1 LLKIVEVAMPLL
13 LPPAATHDADAPTV
27 ELNNVTVRFGETVA
41 LEQTT
46 LHIQRGDHVAV
57 VGPNGAGK
65 STLFNLIA
73 GLIKPTSG
81 TVSVYGSG
89 PQGHICVGY
98 VPQRNKIDQRFPVS
112 VADVVMMG
120 RVRKIGLFRR
130 AGRVDHTAVGAALE
144 QVGMQAFAQRQIGE
158 LSGGQQQRVFL
169 ARALAQE
176 AELLLLDEPLSGLDL
191 PSQEAILQLL
201 SLLRSQ
207 GITVLV
213 ATHDLNQ
220 AAEQFPLVLLLNR
233 RPIAFGPA
241 RQVLRP
247 ERLAAAYGSQLHV
260 VHAESGDLLLADS
273 CCAGSTPL
281 VELPVVQREKY
292 GIPQVSN

>member
-1 LLKIVEVAMPLL
+1 MPLL
-13 LPPAATHDADAPTV
+13 LPPAVAHHANAPTV

-41 LEQTT
+41 LAETS
-46 LHIQRGDHVAV
+46 LRIQRGDHVAV

-65 STLFNLIA
+65 STLFNVIA
-73 GLIKPTSG
+73 GIIKPTSG

-130 AGRVDHTAVGAALE
+130 AGRVDHSAVAAALE
-144 QVGMQAFAQRQIGE
+144 QVGMQTFAQRQIGE
-158 LSGGQQQRVFL
+158 LSGGQQQRVLL

-176 AELLLLDEPLSGLDL
+176 AELLLLDEPLSGLDT

-201 SLLRSQ
+201 TLLRGQ

-233 RPIAFGPA
+233 RLIAFGPA

-260 VHAESGDLLLADS
+260 VHAETGDLLLADS
-273 CCAGSTPL
+273 CCTGN
-281 VELPVVQREKY
+281 
-292 GIPQVSN
+292 I